1 MELKSCI
8 NDPFY
13 FFYTIS
19 YNIMSVQINWEY
31 QSSRDDLNFLIRLWG
46 QPDVV
51 SGQSGGSAIW
61 RTDTLHKTKLFG
73 VPNCLDEYEI
83 RDEAID
89 AKFPVP
95 RKENQYAS
103 IVIDIDPE
111 VLQFVLNMS
120 GSLMYD
126 SLQGLLT
133 ARGANLADTI
143 STLFLALR
151 VVENPARLRSIQQ
164 KGAYNRLVRAMH
176 KLDGP
181 RGINVRVGTSV
192 FKALCRLKRD
202 LPTAPRK
209 GFWRGAFD
217 QNGGMPTKDGKY
229 AGERRNS
236 AFADV
241 IVQKR
246 AETVSRRD
254 RRTSH
259 VDSKEKIEDLLQ
271 ERVWSDGDSLRA
283 YNSGHTAS
291 VSANVQTS
299 IAKAKLDAARDAAQ
313 QRYEDQEKS
322 APANSN
328 KASKDITLDLEGQYS
343 GATDRNVEITSV
355 EPFVGNPTNKGRL
368 PSQLRSAN
376 DIGLNLAQLYDQA
389 FDRDVQ
395 ITNIEPFVGNPTN
408 KGRAPSQLR
417 DASDIGL
424 NLAQLYDQAFD
435 RDVEITSVEPF
446 RGRQAGPN
454 FQAPSFSVP
463 KFQAGK
469 NGTDNWA
476 QQLAQEEDATVAGT
490 YNRSNAKEHFCGRRQ
505 YNPDIPPCRAH
516 EDYRANRGCDA
527 CDNYVKVY
535 HTGQRP
541 AESTDPTCFYG
552 RRDDPYVDAAAYMR
566 LYEENVHDPE
576 FTGNMY

>member
-1 MELKSCI
+1 
-8 NDPFY
+8 
-13 FFYTIS
+13 
-19 YNIMSVQINWEY
+19 MSVQINWDF
-31 QSSRDDLNFLIRLWG
+31 QPSRDDLNFLIQLWG

-89 AKFPVP
+89 SKFPIP

-126 SLQGLLT
+126 PLQGLLT

-151 VVENPARLRSIQQ
+151 VVENPARLKNIQQ
-164 KGAYNRLVRAMH
+164 KGAYLRLVRAMY
-176 KLDGP
+176 KLEGP

-192 FKALCRLKRD
+192 FKGLCRLKRD

-209 GFWRGAFD
+209 GYWRGASD
-217 QNGGMPTKDGKY
+217 HDGGMPTKNGKY
-229 AGERRNS
+229 AGEVRNS

-241 IVQKR
+241 IAQKR
-246 AETVSRRD
+246 SEAIARRAD
-254 RRTSH
+254 RRQEN
-259 VDSKEKIEDLLQ
+259 SKEKIEDLLQ
-271 ERVWSDGDSLRA
+271 ERVWSDGDSLRS
-283 YNSGHTAS
+283 YNSGHSAS
-291 VSANVQTS
+291 TKVDIQAS
-299 IAKAKLDAARDAAQ
+299 ILKAKADASRDAARQ
-313 QRYEDQEKS
+313 QYEDQERS
-322 APANSN
+322 APSNST
-328 KASKDITLDLEGQYS
+328 KASKDIKLDLEGLYEA
-343 GATDRNVEITSV
+343 ATDRTVKITNI
-355 EPFVGNPTNKGRL
+355 EPFVGSRVPT
-368 PSQLRSAN
+368 QLRRAD

-389 FDRDVQ
+389 YDRDVQ
-395 ITNIEPFVGNPTN
+395 ITNIEPFVGS
-408 KGRAPSQLR
+408 RVPSQLR
-417 DASDIGL
+417 RADDIGL
-424 NLAQLYDQAFD
+424 NLAQLYDQAYD

-446 RGRQAGPN
+446 RGRKAGPN
-454 FQAPSFSVP
+454 FQAPNFGTS
-463 KFQAGK
+463 KFQAGR

-476 QQLAQEEDATVAGT
+476 QQLAQEETDVASNAAVAGT
-490 YNRSNAKEHFCGRRQ
+490 HNRANAKEHFCGRRQ
-505 YNPDIPPCRAH
+505 YNPDIPPCRSH
-516 EDYRANRGCDA
+516 EDYPENRGCEP

-566 LYEENVHDPE
+566 HYEDNVHDPE
-576 FTGNMY
+576 FLGNMY

>member
-1 MELKSCI
+1 
-8 NDPFY
+8 
-13 FFYTIS
+13 
-19 YNIMSVQINWEY
+19 MSVQINWDF
-31 QSSRDDLNFLIRLWG
+31 QSSRDDLNFLIQLWG

-61 RTDTLHKTKLFG
+61 RTETLHKTKLFG

-89 AKFPVP
+89 AKFPIP

-103 IVIDIDPE
+103 IVIDIDPD

-151 VVENPARLRSIQQ
+151 VVENPARLKNIQQ
-164 KGAYNRLVRAMH
+164 KSAYKRLVHAMY

-202 LPTAPRK
+202 LPSAPLK

-217 QNGGMPTKDGKY
+217 PNGGMPTKDGKY

-236 AFADV
+236 AFSDV

-246 AETVSRRD
+246 AEAVARQNERRAN
-254 RRTSH
+254 RG
-259 VDSKEKIEDLLQ
+259 DSKEKIEDLLQ
-271 ERVWSDGDSLRA
+271 ERVWSDGDSLRS

-291 VSANVQTS
+291 VNASVQTS
-299 IAKAKLDAARDAAQ
+299 IAKAKIDAARDAAQ
-313 QRYEDQEKS
+313 QQYEDQERS
-322 APANSN
+322 APQNSN
-328 KASKDITLDLEGQYS
+328 KNSKDITLDLEGQYA
-343 GATDRNVEITSV
+343 GATDRDVEITSVEPFVGKPSQLRRANDIGLNLAELYDQAYDRDVEITSV
-355 EPFVGNPTNKGRL
+355 EPFVGNPTR
-368 PSQLRSAN
+368 
-376 DIGLNLAQLYDQA
+376 
-389 FDRDVQ
+389 
-395 ITNIEPFVGNPTN
+395 
-408 KGRAPSQLR
+408 
-417 DASDIGL
+417 
-424 NLAQLYDQAFD
+424 
-435 RDVEITSVEPF
+435 
-446 RGRQAGPN
+446 RGRKAGPN
-454 FQAPSFSVP
+454 FQAPSFGVS
-463 KFQAGK
+463 KFQAGN

-476 QQLAQEEDATVAGT
+476 QQLAQEENENATKSGT
-490 YNRSNAKEHFCGRRQ
+490 FNRSNAKEHFCGRRQ

-516 EDYRANRGCDA
+516 EDYRPNRGCDA

-566 LYEENVHDPE
+566 HYEDNVHDPE

>member
-1 MELKSCI
+1 
-8 NDPFY
+8 
-13 FFYTIS
+13 
-19 YNIMSVQINWEY
+19 MSVKIDWEF
-31 QSSRDDLNFLIRLWG
+31 QSSRDDLNFLIQLWG

-51 SGQSGGSAIW
+51 SGQTGGSAIW
-61 RTDTLHKTKLFG
+61 RAETLHKTKLFG

-103 IVIDIDPE
+103 IVIDIDPD

-151 VVENPARLRSIQQ
+151 VVENPARLKNIQQ
-164 KGAYNRLVRAMH
+164 KSAYGRLVRAMH

-192 FKALCRLKRD
+192 FKGLCRLKRD
-202 LPTAPRK
+202 LPSAPLK
-209 GFWRGAFD
+209 GYWRGAFD
-217 QNGGMPTKDGKY
+217 HDGGMPTKDGKY

-241 IVQKR
+241 IVKKR
-246 AETVSRRD
+246 AEAVARRD
-254 RRTSH
+254 ERRG
-259 VDSKEKIEDLLQ
+259 DAKEKIEDLLQ
-271 ERVWSDGDSLRA
+271 ERVWSDGDSLRS
-283 YNSGHTAS
+283 YNSGHTG
-291 VSANVQTS
+291 SANVSVQSS
-299 IAKAKLDAARDAAQ
+299 ILKAKQDAALDAAQ
-313 QRYEDQEKS
+313 QRYEDMERS
-322 APANSN
+322 APSNSN
-328 KASKDITLDLEGQYS
+328 KSSKDISLDLEGQYA
-343 GATDRNVEITSV
+343 GATDRKVEISSI
-355 EPFVGNPTNKGRL
+355 EPFVGK
-368 PSQLRSAN
+368 PSQLRRAD

-389 FDRDVQ
+389 
-395 ITNIEPFVGNPTN
+395 
-408 KGRAPSQLR
+408 
-417 DASDIGL
+417 
-424 NLAQLYDQAFD
+424 YD
-435 RDVEITSVEPF
+435 RDVEITNVEPM
-446 RGRQAGPN
+446 RGRRAGPN
-454 FQAPSFSVP
+454 FQAPSFSTP

-476 QQLAQEEDATVAGT
+476 QQLAQEENDEASRAAVAGT
-490 YNRSNAKEHFCGRRQ
+490 HNRSNAKEHFCGRRQ

-516 EDYRANRGCDA
+516 EDYPANRGCDP

-566 LYEENVHDPE
+566 HYEDNVHDPE